1 MIEILMGKTV
11 WEIIDLSERIN
22 FALYYPI
29 DDNIGTDEDPSI
41 MC

>member
-22 FALYYPI
+22 FALYPI
-29 DDNIGTDEDPSI
+29 DEI
-41 MC
+41 